1 MYLTSISRV
10 HNNKQVLKWHHYT
23 MLHKAWYLPSSTI
36 LHHTIQRHTTPYN
49 ATLYHTTPHHTTPH
63 HTAPHHTTP
72 HPTAPHHTTPHHT
85 TPNLLFAQLARV
97 MRHYEKWPAGSELMW
112 LDRLGRLGGG
122 GWLRSRHGSSQR
134 MVEVVEVRG
143 WLRNGRSRKEQYVD
157 GLMN

>member
-1 MYLTSISRV
+1 MVPSIF
-10 HNNKQVLKWHHYT
+10 H
-23 MLHKAWYLPSSTI
+23 
-36 LHHTIQRHTTPYN
+36 HTTPHY
-49 ATLYHTTPHHTTPH
+49 TTPHYTIQFYSIPHHTTPHHTTPH
-63 HTAPHHTTP
+63 HTTQHHTTP
-72 HPTAPHHTTPHHT
+72 HHTPQHHTTPHHT

-157 GLMN
+157 G